1 MAKLICRALPM
12 VAFLMVLGAGASA
25 QDVLMNSAE
34 TINKGNWKLALF
46 PTVLLGE
53 HGGKN
58 EWGLAGRAGFGLTSH
73 FDIEGKAAAFD
84 GLRYFG
90 GDAEVWLVRGPQ
102 VDLSAA
108 VGYHQ
113 TDLEV
118 GPDSSGI
125 DVSVV
130 ASTKVVRRLEV
141 YGGLKLAFDSLKDSD
156 QSYTLAHVVP
166 GIEYRLSDDLDFLA
180 EIGIAANDRSRNYA
194 SVGFAFYFR

>member
-1 MAKLICRALPM
+1 MAKAIRRALPM
-12 VAFLMVLGAGASA
+12 AAFLVVLGVGASA

-34 TINKGNWKLALF
+34 TINQGNLKLALF

-53 HGGKN
+53 NGGQDD
-58 EWGLAGRAGFGLTSH
+58 WGLAGRAGFGLTRS
-73 FDIEGKAAAFD
+73 FDVEAKAAVFD
-84 GLRYFG
+84 GLKYYG

-108 VGYHQ
+108 VGYHR

-125 DVSVV
+125 D
-130 ASTKVVRRLEV
+130 ASALLSMKVVRRLEV

-180 EIGIAANDRSRNYA
+180 ELGIAVNDHSRSYA